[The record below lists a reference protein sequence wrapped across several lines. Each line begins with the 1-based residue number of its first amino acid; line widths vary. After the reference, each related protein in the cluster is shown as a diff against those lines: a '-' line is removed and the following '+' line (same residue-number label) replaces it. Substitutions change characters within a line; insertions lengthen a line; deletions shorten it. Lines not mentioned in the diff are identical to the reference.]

1 MLASV
6 NTDLELE
13 LSARAPDGVTLEPA
27 KRRIKVAADREPT
40 LKIIQPD
47 ESLAVIPTSEVPIQ
61 VEARDDF
68 GVGLLGINYK
78 IGDGPEETLHLGR
91 FADQPLTAKALET
104 LYLEKHAVDYH
115 AAITYYAF
123 AEDNY
128 PAKPHRVVSE
138 LRFIDILPFK
148 QEYQFLD
155 GEGEGSCNGSS
166 TSLEELIARQ
176 RDNLNRTFALERDPA
191 VPENAAARLAK
202 YEGELHA
209 ATAEFAQ
216 GIAAIAGPIPALD
229 EAVAAMQSAQT
240 SLAAKD
246 LAAARPLEEAALR
259 GLIAARQNLRKI
271 LKQSSSSQASAC
283 RKFDRQQSQKLRRP
297 PAKESE
303 QRLAALEG
311 DIRDLARRE
320 EKFSEEIE
328 PKGGGGPQ
336 VDPPEQKQ
344 NEKQSQSSSKQ
355 SSKSSSKS
363 STSASSRRQARAR
376 TLRRNQASP
385 SNRSRPPRKPSG

>member
-6 NTDLELE
+6 TRDLELE
-13 LSARAPDGVTLEPA
+13 LTAADTDRVNLEPVR
-27 KRRIKVAADREPT
+27 RRIKVAADQGPT
-40 LKIIQPD
+40 LRFIEPE
-47 ESLAVIPTSEVPIQ
+47 ESLAVIPTTEVPIQ

-68 GVGLLGINYK
+68 GLSVLGINFK

-91 FADQPLTAKALET
+91 FNDQPLTAHALEV
-104 LYLEKHAVDYH
+104 LYLEKYPLDYKG
-115 AAITYYAF
+115 AITYYAF

-128 PAKPHRVVSE
+128 PPKPHRVVSD

-148 QEYQFLD
+148 QEYQFV
-155 GEGEGSCNGSS
+155 EGEGSCNGSS
-166 TSLEELIARQ
+166 ISLEELIARQ
-176 RDNLNRTFALERDPA
+176 RDNLNRTFTLEREAPIDD
-191 VPENAAARLAK
+191 AAAGRLAK

-246 LAAARPLEEAALR
+246 LGAARPLEEAALK
-259 GLIAARQNLRKI
+259 GLISARQNLRKMM
-271 LKQSSSSQASAC
+271 KQNSSSQASAC

-297 PAKESE
+297 PAEENK
-303 QRLAALEG
+303 QQLAALEK
-311 DIRDLARRE
+311 DVRELARRE

-328 PKGGGGPQ
+328 PKGSGGPQ
-336 VDPPEQKQ
+336 D
-344 NEKQSQSSSKQ
+344 
-355 SSKSSSKS
+355 
-363 STSASSRRQARAR
+363 
-376 TLRRNQASP
+376 
-385 SNRSRPPRKPSG
+385 